1 MLKIITLITLFILN
15 LTILKADV
23 VNDLVISGNK
33 RVSDETIKIYGEID
47 ISKDITENELDK
59 ILKNLYSTNFF
70 EDVKVQIKNNKLE
83 IVLKEY
89 PVINQL
95 ILIGEESNKYK
106 ELIKKTI
113 RLKEKKSFI
122 KSFLAKDLE
131 TIKKLYSSLGYNFS
145 KVEAKIKT
153 NESDNLDL
161 IIEINRGGKTK
172 ISSINFVGN
181 KVIKAK
187 RLREIIASEE
197 NKFWKFI
204 SRNTILS
211 ENLISL
217 DRRLL
222 INYYKSIGFYDIK
235 INSNIAEIKK
245 DGNADL
251 IYTIQEGNRYT
262 INKISTNVDSVFDK
276 KLFFPLNESYERYVG
291 TFYSPF
297 KIKKLLDELDELIVK
312 NNLQFVEHN
321 VQEILESDSINIVFN
336 VFEGEKT
343 LVERINITGNDIT
356 NEDVIRGE
364 LVLDEGDP
372 FTKINLDKSI
382 AEIKERNIFKDV
394 NYEILDG
401 SEKNL
406 KIINL
411 NVEEKPTGEISAGA
425 GVGTNGGTIAMTVK
439 ENNWLGQGK
448 NVVFEIELD
457 EESLAGTLSY
467 KDPNYDFLG
476 NSINYSISSERNDK
490 PDQGYEN
497 SIISASLGTSF
508 EQYRDIFA
516 FLGLSASYD
525 DLRTQGTASSALK
538 KQAGTFS
545 ELSGTYSF
553 TYDGRNR
560 AFKPTSGS
568 VVSFGQS
575 FPFYADKNFIGND
588 LRFSTYKTISEDV
601 IGATKFYLSTV
612 NAIGSDDVRL
622 SKRRSLSSKRL
633 RGFERNKVGPVDGSD
648 HVGGNYAAA
657 LNFETNLPNL
667 LPDGMNTDVGLFLDF
682 GNVWGVDYDSSIAGS
697 NKIRSSTGIMASWTS
712 PLGPMTFT
720 LSQNLSKADTDKT
733 ESFNF
738 QLGTTF

>member
-222 INYYKSIGFYDIK
+222 INY
-235 INSNIAEIKK
+235 
-245 DGNADL
+245 
-251 IYTIQEGNRYT
+251 
-262 INKISTNVDSVFDK
+262 
-276 KLFFPLNESYERYVG
+276 
-291 TFYSPF
+291 
-297 KIKKLLDELDELIVK
+297 
-312 NNLQFVEHN
+312 
-321 VQEILESDSINIVFN
+321 
-336 VFEGEKT
+336 
-343 LVERINITGNDIT
+343 
-356 NEDVIRGE
+356 
-364 LVLDEGDP
+364 
-372 FTKINLDKSI
+372 
-382 AEIKERNIFKDV
+382 
-394 NYEILDG
+394 
-401 SEKNL
+401 
-406 KIINL
+406 
-411 NVEEKPTGEISAGA
+411 
-425 GVGTNGGTIAMTVK
+425 
-439 ENNWLGQGK
+439 
-448 NVVFEIELD
+448 
-457 EESLAGTLSY
+457 
-467 KDPNYDFLG
+467 
-476 NSINYSISSERNDK
+476 
-490 PDQGYEN
+490 
-497 SIISASLGTSF
+497 
-508 EQYRDIFA
+508 
-516 FLGLSASYD
+516 
-525 DLRTQGTASSALK
+525 
-538 KQAGTFS
+538 
-545 ELSGTYSF
+545 
-553 TYDGRNR
+553 
-560 AFKPTSGS
+560 
-568 VVSFGQS
+568 
-575 FPFYADKNFIGND
+575 
-588 LRFSTYKTISEDV
+588 
-601 IGATKFYLSTV
+601 
-612 NAIGSDDVRL
+612 
-622 SKRRSLSSKRL
+622 
-633 RGFERNKVGPVDGSD
+633 
-648 HVGGNYAAA
+648 
-657 LNFETNLPNL
+657 
-667 LPDGMNTDVGLFLDF
+667 
-682 GNVWGVDYDSSIAGS
+682 
-697 NKIRSSTGIMASWTS
+697 
-712 PLGPMTFT
+712 
-720 LSQNLSKADTDKT
+720 
-733 ESFNF
+733 
-738 QLGTTF
+738 